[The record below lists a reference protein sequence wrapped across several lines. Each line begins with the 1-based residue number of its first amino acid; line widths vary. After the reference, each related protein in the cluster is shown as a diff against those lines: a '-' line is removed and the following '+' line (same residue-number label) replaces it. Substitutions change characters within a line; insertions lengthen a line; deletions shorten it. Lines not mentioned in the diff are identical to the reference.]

1 MLPPPHSLHELCHP
15 LCAQIWHNWWCFLCS
30 FRIPLICAGLKEE
43 QPFDLTSNVATTLLD
58 QRPWRS
64 FSLSMSALNI
74 YYVCAT
80 QNLLLLLRSIRFNT
94 QVCSSIHPWKAIH
107 SLSHLWLFQGL
118 IIHSLL
124 MLGFCYNTTRT
135 LTNHFGY
142 PSFPQVFCYKTGLL
156 IRACSTFSKDKKR

>member
-1 MLPPPHSLHELCHP
+1 MLPPHSLHTLHFCTLLFVQADAAAATLLTRAVP
-15 LCAQIWHNWWCFLCS
+15 CAQIWHNWWCFLCS

-43 QPFDLTSNVATTLLD
+43 QPFDLTSNVATKLLD
-58 QRPWRS
+58 QRTWRS

-80 QNLLLLLRSIRFNT
+80 QNLLLLLRLIRFNT

-142 PSFPQVFCYKTGLL
+142 PSFPQVFC
-156 IRACSTFSKDKKR
+156 